1 MKTVLSAV
9 LLGLTFAGTAGAQG
23 AAAPQAQAQKAPPD
37 YSAFPCLSYTLPCG
51 KVATRLP
58 VNKVLD
64 GPLNGNAEKGKQLAQ
79 TRNRGNCLACHVIP
93 GGSQPGTRGLD
104 LSHFGSSGRS
114 DAEAYA
120 MVYDMRTINPETL
133 MPPFGTNDIL
143 NEQELRDVVAY
154 LLSFR

>member
-1 MKTVLSAV
+1 MKRFVLLAAV
-9 LLGLTFAGTAGAQG
+9 LQGLTFAGVAGAQ
-23 AAAPQAQAQKAPPD
+23 APTPQSPPD

-51 KVATRLP
+51 KAATRP
-58 VNKVLD
+58 AVKKALD
-64 GPLNGNAEKGKQLAQ
+64 GSLNGNAEKGKQLAQ
-79 TRNRGNCLACHVIP
+79 ARNRGNCLACHVIP
-93 GGSQPGTRGLD
+93 GGSQPGTRGPD

-120 MVYDMRTINPETL
+120 MVFDMRTVNPETL

-154 LLSFR
+154 LLSFK